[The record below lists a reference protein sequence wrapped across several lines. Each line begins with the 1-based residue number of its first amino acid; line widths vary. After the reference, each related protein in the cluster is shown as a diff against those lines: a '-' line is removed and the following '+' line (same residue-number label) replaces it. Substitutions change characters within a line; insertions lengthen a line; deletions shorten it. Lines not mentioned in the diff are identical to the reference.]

1 MKLISDKDL
10 HISWDDVCDVLAGIM
25 LVLSR
30 CFKHI
35 DGVPVWIFLLV
46 ALFAIGLGVVEFV
59 KFRKRKKN
67 GRRRSYGFAFRILF
81 VLWGIS
87 FVVKAFSLL

>member
-1 MKLISDKDL
+1 MKLIPDEDL

-35 DGVPVWIFLLV
+35 DGVPVWIFSVGGLV
-46 ALFAIGLGVVEFV
+46 CHWAWSDGVCE
-59 KFRKRKKN
+59 
-67 GRRRSYGFAFRILF
+67 
-81 VLWGIS
+81 VL
-87 FVVKAFSLL
+87 